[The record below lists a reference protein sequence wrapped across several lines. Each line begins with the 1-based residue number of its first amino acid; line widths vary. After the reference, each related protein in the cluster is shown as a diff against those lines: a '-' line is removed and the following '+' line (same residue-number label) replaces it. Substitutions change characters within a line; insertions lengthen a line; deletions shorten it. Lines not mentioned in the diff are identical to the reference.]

1 MWKSIYKH
9 AKPVAQL
16 FIEEQAEENVSPIT
30 NTTIMIRRTITQLL
44 LTLCFI
50 TGVALFAACS
60 SENEPLTPSIQ
71 PKPEQPKEGSTQVKT
86 GNLTFNISELPFG
99 ADTEE
104 ETRATQEPEPTV
116 TDTVELCEGVEAE
129 ITLERD
135 RLPAT
140 RSVKHGMS
148 DGNYRV
154 FAYQNGVSKG
164 MFTFIVSGGNVT
176 FAGHL
181 TLPPGVYSFY
191 CCNEHVGVDNNKF
204 TIPHSNVG
212 GALIG
217 FAQNVYVGGSDDK
230 HISFAMTHVGGR
242 IRTKVSALMPLPGD
256 MRSQLGIAPGMQS
269 YDMTYDLVTDQYQYT
284 KASPTPLPFPQL
296 GYTPTADVY
305 DAALK
310 FKTSMCNDYTYFI
323 SHMPLNE
330 IVIRFTNGSQLY
342 RKAMNTF
349 VARKLSTGSAKI
361 DINKSYTLN
370 IKFIPNFRYL
380 FHDGS
385 VDYLR
390 NKGGRI
396 PIALVIADH
405 MGMALTDA
413 APPNYPT
420 HFVPSTDEADQPRP
434 GNEKIW
440 SLWSNTNEYNTRL
453 FAQDNSDRTSWWK
466 LVFTQHID
474 GAFYTWDPAGS
485 TGNRCCGF
493 RPDEG
498 ALKIK
503 GNRIDK
509 FPAFYWSDLHR
520 KSLIK
525 RFQDA
530 GIAYNTT
537 TLAQG
542 KWFLPTVFQWMYVL
556 EGIGMGNHDA
566 FIKPSEAQSAYTTS
580 HNQIINYALTKA
592 GGTSLW
598 NNVGAGYHY
607 WTSVEW
613 DNYDGYSSF
622 YCDFAYTVVV
632 NNDEF
637 FYFGAEP
644 KGCAARDA
652 EKYRVRSFVKF

>member
-1 MWKSIYKH
+1 
-9 AKPVAQL
+9 
-16 FIEEQAEENVSPIT
+16 
-30 NTTIMIRRTITQLL
+30 
-44 LTLCFI
+44 
-50 TGVALFAACS
+50 
-60 SENEPLTPSIQ
+60 
-71 PKPEQPKEGSTQVKT
+71 
-86 GNLTFNISELPFG
+86 
-99 ADTEE
+99 
-104 ETRATQEPEPTV
+104 
-116 TDTVELCEGVEAE
+116 
-129 ITLERD
+129 
-135 RLPAT
+135 
-140 RSVKHGMS
+140 MS

-361 DINKSYTLN
+361 DVNKSYTLN
-370 IKFIPNFRYL
+370 IKFIPSFRYL

-498 ALKIK
+498 AQKIK

-592 GGTSLW
+592 GGTPLW